1 MRFMR
6 LGVIVMMFSLASCGS
21 GSPTTEPIDSGFSVD
36 TTQIDSSGQGEG
48 ALSEVDAGRLYLEI
62 VNPVNCTYW
71 EIVDIQNA
79 NSLGDGTV
87 DPAALFELQTMF
99 DVLSSAREAA
109 VRSFLDNSWPEIVA
123 ADIEMIAREWSKAA
137 RAEFGISVAI
147 DQSTYT
153 LEMNSY
159 NSLLSSSDANPG
171 YIRSAL
177 GIGPA
182 NETDQC

>member
-1 MRFMR
+1 
-6 LGVIVMMFSLASCGS
+6 
-21 GSPTTEPIDSGFSVD
+21 
-36 TTQIDSSGQGEG
+36 
-48 ALSEVDAGRLYLEI
+48 
-62 VNPVNCTYW
+62 
-71 EIVDIQNA
+71 
-79 NSLGDGTV
+79 
-87 DPAALFELQTMF
+87 
-99 DVLSSAREAA
+99 
-109 VRSFLDNSWPEIVA
+109 
-123 ADIEMIAREWSKAA
+123 MIAREWSKAA

>member
-87 DPAALFELQTMF
+87 DPAAWFELQTKF
-99 DVLSSAREAA
+99 DVLSSGR
-109 VRSFLDNSWPEIVA
+109 F
-123 ADIEMIAREWSKAA
+123 
-137 RAEFGISVAI
+137 
-147 DQSTYT
+147 
-153 LEMNSY
+153 
-159 NSLLSSSDANPG
+159 
-171 YIRSAL
+171 
-177 GIGPA
+177 
-182 NETDQC
+182 

>member
-6 LGVIVMMFSLASCGS
+6 LGVIAVMLSLVSCGNS
-21 GSPTTEPIDSGFSVD
+21 SSITEPTDGGFSID
-36 TTQIDSSGQGEG
+36 TTQIDPSGQDEDV
-48 ALSEVDAGRLYLEI
+48 LSEIEAGRLYLEI
-62 VNPVNCTYW
+62 VNPVDCAY
-71 EIVDIQNA
+71 
-79 NSLGDGTV
+79 GDGTV

-99 DVLSSAREAA
+99 DVLASAREGA
-109 VRSFLDNSWPEIVA
+109 VRSFLDNSWPEVVA
-123 ADIEMIAREWSKAA
+123 ADIETITRVWSKAA
-137 RAEFGISVAI
+137 RAEFAISVAI

-153 LEMNSY
+153 LAMNSY
-159 NSLLSSSDANPG
+159 NSLISASDANPG

>member
-6 LGVIVMMFSLASCGS
+6 QGVIVVMFSLASCGS

-62 VNPVNCTYW
+62 VNPVNCVSIAINDL
-71 EIVDIQNA
+71 EIA

-87 DPAALFELQTMF
+87 DPTILPEMMDLFAQIGE
-99 DVLSSAREAA
+99 VRETA
-109 VRSFLDNSWPEIVA
+109 VRDLLNFVWPETVA
-123 ADIEMIAREWSKAA
+123 PDIDLLARQWSKFA
-137 RAEFGISVAI
+137 RAEAGISMSA
-147 DQSTYT
+147 DLGTYNIAMSNY
-153 LEMNSY
+153 LE
-159 NSLLSSSDANPG
+159 LLKNTDANPG

>member
-6 LGVIVMMFSLASCGS
+6 LGVIAIMFSLVSCGN
-21 GSPTTEPIDSGFSVD
+21 SPSITESTDGGFSID
-36 TTQIDSSGQGEG
+36 TTQIDPSGQGEG
-48 ALSEVDAGRLYLEI
+48 VLSESDAGRLYLEI
-62 VNPVNCTYW
+62 VNSVDCAYW
-71 EIVDIQNA
+71 EIVDIQND

-99 DVLSSAREAA
+99 GVLASARESA
-109 VRSFLDNSWPEIVA
+109 VRSFLDNSWPEVVA
-123 ADIEMIAREWSKAA
+123 ADIETIARVWSKAA
-137 RAEFGISVAI
+137 RAEFAISVAI

-153 LEMNSY
+153 LAMNSY
-159 NSLLSSSDANPG
+159 NVLISESDANPG

-182 NETDQC
+182 SETDQC

>member
-1 MRFMR
+1 MRFIR
-6 LGVIVMMFSLASCGS
+6 LGVIVVMFSLASCGS
-21 GSPTTEPIDSGFSVD
+21 GSPTTEPIDSGFSID
-36 TTQIDSSGQGEG
+36 TTQIDPSGQDEDV
-48 ALSEVDAGRLYLEI
+48 LSEIEAGRLYLEI
-62 VNPVNCTYW
+62 VNPVNCAYW

-99 DVLSSAREAA
+99 DVLASAREGA
-109 VRSFLDNSWPEIVA
+109 VRSFLDNSWPEVVA
-123 ADIEMIAREWSKAA
+123 ADIETIARAWSKAA
-137 RAEFGISVAI
+137 RAEFAISVAI

-153 LEMNSY
+153 LAMNSY
-159 NSLLSSSDANPG
+159 NSLISASDANPG